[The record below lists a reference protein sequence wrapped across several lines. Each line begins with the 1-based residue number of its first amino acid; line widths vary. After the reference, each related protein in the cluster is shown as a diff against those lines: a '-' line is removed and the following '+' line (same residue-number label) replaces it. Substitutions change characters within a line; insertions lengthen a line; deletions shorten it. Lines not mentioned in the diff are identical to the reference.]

1 MVEACHNGRAIPGRS
16 RLDPGDKRLHI
27 REDFDDSAYHRPAQH
42 IARRHDRRSSVD
54 RSGPCAATAGCRS
67 TCSSTYGATRSST
80 YGAARSSTYGAAR
93 RGTYGGAAHRSTY
106 GAARRGTHGA
116 GCCRTGADGRTG
128 RAGIAA
134 WLAADRP
141 PGR

>member
-16 RLDPGDKRLHI
+16 RSNPGDKRFHI
-27 REDFDDSAYHRPAQH
+27 REDFDDSACHRPAQH

-54 RSGPCAATAGCRS
+54 RSGLCAATAGCRS

-93 RGTYGGAAHRSTY
+93 RGTYGAA
-106 GAARRGTHGA
+106 
-116 GCCRTGADGRTG
+116 CCHAGADGRTG

-134 WLAADRP
+134 RLAADRP